1 MSVGRR
7 ERKVVTV
14 LFADLVGFTS
24 RAESLDPEDVEAI
37 LRPYHQRLRDELER
51 HGGTVEK
58 FIGDAVMALFGAPI
72 AHEDDP
78 ERAVRAA
85 LAIREWA
92 EEAGDL
98 EVRIGITTGEALVSL
113 DARPEAGEGMASG
126 DVVNTASRLQ
136 AAAPTNGILVDETTY
151 RATERAITFEEAE
164 PVEAKGK
171 SEPVSVWK
179 ASEARSRFGVDV
191 PQEARTPLVGRREEL
206 DALVGALARVRKERT
221 PQLVTLV
228 GVPGIGKSRLV
239 YELFQ
244 QVESE
249 PDLITWRQG
258 RSLPYGEGV
267 TFWALAE
274 MVKGEA
280 GILETDSAEQAA
292 TKLQAATEAVL
303 AEPAE
308 ARWVEAH
315 VRPLVG
321 LGGDGEPGGEGQAEA
336 FAAWRRFLEALAEQR
351 PSVVVFE
358 DLHWADDGLIEF
370 VDHLVDWASE
380 VPLLV
385 VCTARPELLSRRPGW
400 GGGKPNAVTI
410 SLSALAGDETAQLVH
425 ALLDRAVLPAALQAT
440 LLDRA
445 GGNPLY
451 AEEFARMIEERG
463 SLGDGEL
470 RLPESLQGII
480 AARLDALSPEE
491 KTLVQDAAVMGKVF
505 WPGALAA
512 LGGRE
517 RRALEEALHGLER
530 RQFLRRER
538 RSSVAGETQHAFL
551 HLLVRD
557 VAYGQIPRVQR
568 AEKHRLAAEWIE
580 SLASDRS
587 EDRAEMLAH
596 HYLSALEL
604 AEAAG
609 LDTAALAAPARAA
622 LRDAGDRALALNAF
636 TAARGFYAAALDL
649 VSQDDPARPYLVY
662 KLVQADAVV
671 RESDLDALA
680 EAVAGFL
687 AASDAE
693 AAAEVEAYI
702 GITLWNRGLRGE
714 ADEHLERA
722 FALVEDA
729 PLSPQKVRVLAERSR
744 FRMWSGDNE
753 GAVRAGREVLSM
765 AEELGLDDVRVS
777 VLNNVG
783 TARVAL
789 GEEGGFSDLQQSL
802 ALGLE
807 HSMAQHLHRTYHNLM
822 ESYRAVGRLVESAE
836 VLAEERISDERFGL
850 ERQLRWVV
858 GEEAVDRYWR
868 GDWKTALALSDEF
881 IAEVE
886 SSSPHYMESG
896 CRFVRASIR
905 LARGDEAG
913 ADEDSARGVDLGRE
927 QKDLQAF
934 APMLALRARILLA
947 LEGTAEAAAL
957 VDEVLAQPL
966 HYAAVV
972 DLAWALTDLQRTE
985 ELLSRAEELGP
996 TPWLEAALAI
1006 AGGRI
1011 ESAADILAEMGN
1023 VADEAYARLRSG
1035 RDHEIRRALEF
1046 YRSVGA
1052 TRYIEQGESMLAAT
1066 A

>member
-1 MSVGRR
+1 MSAARR

-58 FIGDAVMALFGAPI
+58 FIGDAVMALFGAPV

-126 DVVNTASRLQ
+126 DVVNTAARLQ

-151 RATERAITFEEAE
+151 RATERAISFEEADA
-164 PVEAKGK
+164 VEAKGK

-179 ASEARSRFGVDV
+179 TMEARGRFGVDV
-191 PQEARTPLVGRREEL
+191 QQEARTPLVGRREEV
-206 DALVGALARVRKERT
+206 DALIGALARVRKERA

-244 QVESE
+244 IVESE
-249 PDLITWRQG
+249 SDLVTWRQG

-267 TFWALAE
+267 SFWALAE

-280 GILETDSAEQAA
+280 GILETDSADQAG
-292 TKLQAATEAVL
+292 TKLREATEAVVV
-303 AEPAE
+303 EPGE
-308 ARWVEAH
+308 ARWVETH
-315 VRPLVG
+315 LRPLVG
-321 LGGDGEPGGEGQAEA
+321 LGGDGELGGEGQSEA
-336 FAAWRRFLEALAEQR
+336 FAAWRRFLEALAERR
-351 PSVVVFE
+351 PFVVVFE
-358 DLHWADDGLIEF
+358 DLHWADDGLLEF
-370 VDHLVDWASE
+370 VDHLVEWVTD

-385 VCTARPELLSRRPGW
+385 LCTARPELLARRPGW
-400 GGGKPNAVTI
+400 GGGKPNAVTL
-410 SLSALAGDETAQLVH
+410 SLFALTGDETAHLVH
-425 ALLDRAVLPAALQAT
+425 GLLERAVLPAALQTT
-440 LLDRA
+440 LLERA

-451 AEEFARMIEERG
+451 AEEFARMLADRG
-463 SLGDGEL
+463 SLEEGE
-470 RLPESLQGII
+470 LPESLQGII
-480 AARLDALSPEE
+480 AARLDALSAEE
-491 KTLVQDAAVMGKVF
+491 KALVQDAAVMGKVF

-517 RRALEEALHGLER
+517 SRALTEMLHILER
-530 RQFLRRER
+530 RQFVRRER
-538 RSSVAGETQHAFL
+538 RSSVAGQTQHVFL

-557 VAYGQIPRVQR
+557 VAYGQIPRAQR

-580 SLASDRS
+580 SLGSDRS

-596 HYLSALEL
+596 HYLSALEF
-604 AEAAG
+604 AGAAG
-609 LDTAALAAPARAA
+609 LDTSALAAPSRAA
-622 LRDAGDRALALNAF
+622 FRDAGDRALALNAF
-636 TAARGFYAAALDL
+636 TAARRFYAAALDL
-649 VSQDDPARPYLVY
+649 VSQDDPARPYLVW

-671 RESDLDALA
+671 RESDLDALG

-687 AASDAE
+687 AASDTE

-702 GITLWNRGLRGE
+702 GITLWNRGLRGD

-753 GAVRAGREVLSM
+753 GAVRAGREVLVM
-765 AEELGLDDVRVS
+765 AEELGLDDVRAS
-777 VLNNVG
+777 LLNNIG
-783 TARVAL
+783 TSRVVL
-789 GEEGGFSDLQQSL
+789 GDEGGFSDLEQSL
-802 ALGLE
+802 AIGLE
-807 HSMAQHLHRTYHNLM
+807 HSLAQHLHRTYHNLM

-850 ERQLRWVV
+850 ERQLRWVM

-868 GDWKTALALSDEF
+868 GDWKTALALSNEF

-886 SSSPHYMESG
+886 NGSPHYMESG

-905 LARGDEAG
+905 LACGDEPG
-913 ADEDSARGVDLGRE
+913 ADEDSARGLDLGRE

-947 LEGTAEAAAL
+947 LGATVEAAGL

-966 HYAAVV
+966 HYASVV
-972 DLAWALTDLQRTE
+972 DLAWALTDLQRTD
-985 ELLSRAEELGP
+985 ELLSRADEPGP
-996 TPWLEAALAI
+996 TRWLETALAI

-1052 TRYIEQGESMLAAT
+1052 TRFIEQGESMLAAT